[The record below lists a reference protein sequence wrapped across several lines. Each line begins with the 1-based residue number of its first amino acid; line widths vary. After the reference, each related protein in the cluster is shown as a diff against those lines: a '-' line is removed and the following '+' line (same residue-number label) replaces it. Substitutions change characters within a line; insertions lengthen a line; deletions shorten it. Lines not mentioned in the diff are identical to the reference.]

1 MSPFRAEGSP
11 AAGGHCLAVFALG
24 LVACCGSWELQAG
37 RRALPG
43 SSHHA
48 SALPVFFAL
57 VPLFCLNAPL
67 QTSPWGLGGAREG
80 LQSIPAL
87 SRERAVA
94 SVGFRCEKAVC
105 WCCLSPPVV
114 RDVPCPC
121 ALPRLWEVPGELPR
135 LGWWAASLLP
145 SPCPPCICTPLWRPA
160 AAESLAW
167 LVQFQSTK

>member
-1 MSPFRAEGSP
+1 MVLRGRPLQAGIASLSLLLVWSP
-11 AAGGHCLAVFALG
+11 AAGA
-24 LVACCGSWELQAG
+24 GSCRQAG
-37 RRALPG
+37 GHRLAPHITHLPCR
-43 SSHHA
+43 
-48 SALPVFFAL
+48 FFAL
-57 VPLFCLNAPL
+57 VPLLCLNAPL

-94 SVGFRCEKAVC
+94 SVGFWREKAAC
-105 WCCLSPPVV
+105 WCCLSLPVV
-114 RDVPCPC
+114 RDVPCLCP
-121 ALPRLWEVPGELPR
+121 LPRLREVPGELPR

-145 SPCPPCICTPLWRPA
+145 SPCSPRICTPLWRPA

>member
-1 MSPFRAEGSP
+1 MLRGRPPQAGIASPSLLLVWSP
-11 AAGGHCLAVFALG
+11 AAGAGSCRQAGGHCLAPHIMH
-24 LVACCGSWELQAG
+24 
-37 RRALPG
+37 LPCRF
-43 SSHHA
+43 
-48 SALPVFFAL
+48 FFAL